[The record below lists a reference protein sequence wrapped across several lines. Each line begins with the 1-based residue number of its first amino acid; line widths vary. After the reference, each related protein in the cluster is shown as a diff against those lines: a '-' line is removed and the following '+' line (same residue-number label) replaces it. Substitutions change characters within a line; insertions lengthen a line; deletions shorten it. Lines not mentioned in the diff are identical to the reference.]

1 MPLFWTIDSKARMFT
16 AEADGPVTLA
26 DALELL
32 EAMVGAKALSYRKVL
47 DGRRATSA
55 MTPDEILQVC
65 VKIRSY
71 HDQPDLGA
79 VAIVGT
85 PEQTVIAAGNRPF
98 KVFSSSRQ
106 AHNWLASQR
115 SALTTR

>member
-1 MPLFWTIDSKARMFT
+1 MFT

-26 DALELL
+26 DALDLL
-32 EAMVGAKALSYRKVL
+32 EAMVGAKALAYRKVL
-47 DGRRATSA
+47 DGRRATLA

-85 PEQTVIAAGNRPF
+85 PEQTVIFSRLLGALAAGNRPF
-98 KVFSSSRQ
+98 KVFSGSRQ
-106 AHNWLASQR
+106 ARNWLASQP
-115 SALTTR
+115 SALTTQ